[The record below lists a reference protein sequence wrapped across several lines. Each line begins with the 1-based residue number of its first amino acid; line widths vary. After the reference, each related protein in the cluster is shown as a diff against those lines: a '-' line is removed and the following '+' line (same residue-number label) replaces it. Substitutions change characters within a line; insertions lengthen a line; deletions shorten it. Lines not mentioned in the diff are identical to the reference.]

1 MGGLLRVE
9 EEPPGAPL
17 RYAPPPR
24 ASFSEARFT
33 LGVELSEL
41 RPPVKSAPCS
51 SFNGRKLTSTYF
63 LKNPRARFTKPNAG
77 C

>member
-1 MGGLLRVE
+1 MRGRTASGRG
-9 EEPPGAPL
+9 GAPG
-17 RYAPPPR
+17 RPPPFAPPPR

-51 SFNGRKLTSTYF
+51 SLNGKLTST
-63 LKNPRARFTKPNAG
+63 
-77 C
+77 

>member
-1 MGGLLRVE
+1 MQHRWALYRRLQCVGGLLRVE

-51 SFNGRKLTSTYF
+51 SLNGKLTST
-63 LKNPRARFTKPNAG
+63 
-77 C
+77 